1 MLQRKNAPAGIEE
14 YKILCR
20 HENKS
25 MFGGQAHARQP
36 HSQGKHNMK
45 REQPRANKHAEN
57 NANILVAPVEEE
69 SAMILRRPSSRLT
82 GQALHPR
89 QPGKK
94 RTSTKTKKCSENKSS
109 HAASKRA
116 EAARSFSKSSH
127 RPLEQRQQCCIGRGM
142 ASPFLGLTFRPTQDG
157 SKMSRFPAQ
166 KSNPP
171 ARRCFGMTSM
181 ER

>member
-1 MLQRKNAPAGIEE
+1 MQRKNAPAGIEE

-157 SKMSRFPAQ
+157 SKMSRSRA
-166 KSNPP
+166 KIKKIH
-171 ARRCFGMTSM
+171 RRVDAS
-181 ER
+181 E